1 MEDRALEI
9 TQSEKQ
15 EEKKESGQSETSAD
29 GCPLAILSSPKH
41 VLGGAASMCSS

>member
-15 EEKKESGQSETSAD
+15 EEKKRIQNKDSND
-29 GCPLAILSSPKH
+29 DPKSWTWNRQN
-41 VLGGAASMCSS
+41 ARNI